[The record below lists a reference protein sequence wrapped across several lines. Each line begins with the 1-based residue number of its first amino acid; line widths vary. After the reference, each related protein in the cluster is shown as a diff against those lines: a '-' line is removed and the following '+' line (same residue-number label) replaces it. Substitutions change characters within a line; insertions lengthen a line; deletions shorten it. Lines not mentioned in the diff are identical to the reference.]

1 MGRVLKRIQ
10 GYQLKSKILKIKD
23 KEVDIVLINN
33 SVIHGIIFSVSET
46 ELQLLNIIRNK
57 SKIKFKEIKEILFV

>member
-10 GYQLKSKILKIKD
+10 GYQLKSEILKIKN

-33 SVIHGIIFSVSET
+33 SVIHGIIFSVSKT

>member
-10 GYQLKSKILKIKD
+10 GYQLKSEILKIKD

-33 SVIHGIIFSVSET
+33 SVIHGIIFSISET